1 MKKKTL
7 IIIALIIS
15 QFVWAQKQQDSTA
28 YSFDFQFND
37 GLLLSFK
44 DLKSNTALPF
54 RNIITKYDY
63 RKGDFLK
70 LLLKEKEIRFFK
82 DGKKQLIPISE
93 VWGYVN
99 KSHIYIQFNKKFY
112 RVPAV
117 GSISFFMAKIEV
129 EYQRSMDNWNMGM
142 YGGFAGTESY
152 KSEKLMQFLVD
163 FTDGTIYDYSIQNI
177 ENLISGNK
185 TIYDAF
191 NSLRKRQKRKNAFM
205 YIKKYNDAT
214 PWYIYKN

>member
-1 MKKKTL
+1 MKKKAL
-7 IIIALIIS
+7 IIIVLIIS
-15 QFVWAQKQQDSTA
+15 QFTWAQKQQDSTA
-28 YSFDFQFND
+28 YSVDFQFGD

-44 DLKSNTALPF
+44 DLKNNNALPF

-63 RKGDFLK
+63 RKGDFFK

-82 DGKKQLIPISE
+82 DGKKQVIPISE

-99 KSHIYIQFNKKFY
+99 KSHIYIQFNEKFY

-117 GSISFFMAKIEV
+117 GSISFFMANIEV

-142 YGGFAGTESY
+142 YGGFTGTETY
-152 KSEKLMQFLVD
+152 KSNELRRFLID
-163 FTDGTIYDYSIQNI
+163 FTDGTVYTYTLQNI
-177 ENLISGNK
+177 ENLISKNK
-185 TIYDAF
+185 LIYDEF
-191 NSLRKRQKRKNAFM
+191 ISLRKRQKRKNAFM

-214 PWYIYKN
+214 PWYIYKK